1 MRYLIFLLGLLV
13 ANVAQALD
21 CEKVPDCE
29 SLGYSTKDDPNCAD
43 NGYMYCPFDQNYKVC
58 VQYNCAALGFTE
70 DDKTSWCK
78 NIASCRGNEKYTL
91 CVKAVC
97 QIGDVFYSDG
107 SCSLVEDYNPNDK
120 NKIPVGVVF
129 YVTDDGR
136 HGKVV
141 NLHNLT
147 TNNNQQFDPQNPFNN
162 TQDTLV
168 WGLMNTDIPELSTDN
183 YSLLVEMFHNGQ
195 QELFDGQYVTNILL
209 KAVSQDE
216 NCQSGKYAPDTWGY
230 NVYCRPTA
238 AWVTHQ
244 FYPPS
249 TNPDN
254 PIVGQGKW
262 YLPTLGEWGNIYG
275 YDFSEVNKYYGTSG
289 ATGDIKPVIEQTLN
303 ALKQKGVVA
312 EPFNDGVFWT
322 SNEANKKWSWQF
334 VMSNGY
340 RDEDLGDR
348 TALHHVRAVLPF

>member
-1 MRYLIFLLGLLV
+1 MKYVLFLVMVLFSNQAV
-13 ANVAQALD
+13 ALN
-21 CEKVPDCE
+21 CEKQPTCE
-29 SLGYSTKDDPNCAD
+29 ELNYSKDDDPNCAEE
-43 NGYMYCPFDQNYKVC
+43 GYILCPFDFSYKK
-58 VQYNCAALGFTE
+58 CAEFDCEKLGFTQS
-70 DDKTSWCK
+70 DKSEWCK
-78 NIASCRGNEKYTL
+78 NIATCPNNKDYTA
-91 CVKAVC
+91 CIKATC
-97 QIGDVFYSDG
+97 EIGDVYYSDG
-107 SCSLVEDYNPNDK
+107 SCGLVEDYHPN
-120 NKIPVGVVF
+120 NQSKIPVGLVF

-147 TNNNQQFDPQNPFNN
+147 TNDAQQFDPQNPFNN
-162 TQDTLV
+162 TRSTLS
-168 WGLMNTDIPELSTDN
+168 WGLANTDIPELSTDH
-183 YSLLVEMFHNGQ
+183 YELLVDMFHNGQ

-216 NCQSGKYAPDTWGY
+216 GCQSGQYVPDTWGY

-303 ALKQKGVVA
+303 ALKQKGVIA
-312 EPFNDGVFWT
+312 EPFDDRVFWT

-334 VMSNGY
+334 VMSDGY
-340 RDEDLGDR
+340 RDEDQGTRDY
-348 TALHHVRAVLPF
+348 LHHVRAVLAF